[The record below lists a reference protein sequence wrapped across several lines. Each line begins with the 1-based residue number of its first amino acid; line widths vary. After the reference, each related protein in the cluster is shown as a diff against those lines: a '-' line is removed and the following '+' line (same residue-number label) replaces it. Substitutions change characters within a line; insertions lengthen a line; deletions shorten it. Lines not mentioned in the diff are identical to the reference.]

1 MHCVHWWKMSAV
13 GLALWL
19 AAAPVN
25 AQQAGATAAPIEKE
39 AMSALMRMAEF
50 LSKAQRFSFTAD
62 TGFDVVQD
70 SGEKI
75 EFGETRKMVI
85 RRPDHARTDITKRD
99 GAVSGFVFDGKEIA
113 VFNVQDNVYATAAK
127 PGTLDEAI
135 AYFVNDLDMRMPLG
149 QLVASDLAK
158 TLPERVRTAYYVGQE
173 TLAGVSCDHLALRG
187 DRFDVQFWIAKGNQP
202 LLHRMVITYTLA
214 EGQPQFWAQ
223 FSDWNL
229 SPEVP
234 DSLFVFT
241 PPTGAMKIAFAPQSM
256 QPGGAAAKGEQ
267 P

>member
-1 MHCVHWWKMSAV
+1 MNLARWWKVSTV
-13 GLALWL
+13 GLAVVLT
-19 AAAPVN
+19 AATVH
-25 AQQAGATAAPIEKE
+25 AQQSSATAPEIEEK
-39 AMSALMRMAEF
+39 AMSVAKRMAEF

-62 TGFDVVQD
+62 AGFDVVQD
-70 SGEKI
+70 SGEKV
-75 EFGETRKMVI
+75 EFGETRKMVV
-85 RRPDHARTDITKRD
+85 RRPDHARIDTTKRD
-99 GAVSGFVFDGKEIA
+99 GAVSGFVFDGKEITA
-113 VFNVQDNVYATAAK
+113 FNVQDNVYATAAK

-158 TLPERVRTAYYVGQE
+158 TLPERLRTAYYVGQE
-173 TLAGVSCDHLALRG
+173 TLAGVSCDHLALRV
-187 DRFDVQFWIAKGNQP
+187 DRADVQFWIAQGNQP

-256 QPGGAAAKGEQ
+256 QPGGAAAKGE
-267 P
+267 